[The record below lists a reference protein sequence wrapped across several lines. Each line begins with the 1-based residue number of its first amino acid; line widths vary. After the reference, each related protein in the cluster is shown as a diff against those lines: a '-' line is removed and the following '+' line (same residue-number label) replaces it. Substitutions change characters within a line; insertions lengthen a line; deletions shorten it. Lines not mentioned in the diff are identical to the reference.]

1 MEGIPE
7 QNTVSKPIEIKN
19 LKRYLKKEDAVCK
32 LITGSGTGFFCKFIV
47 NGRTMKGLF
56 TNNHVLKEDL
66 IKENSIIEL
75 RHNDEI
81 KEIKITWDRFK
92 YTNVKLDYTCIEIFD
107 NEDYNNFFE
116 IDDNIKCQNPNVQY
130 GNKLGVIYQFPNNQ
144 DLSCGE
150 GLIEGIKNVDDIN
163 IIIHKITTDKGASGS
178 PIFLS
183 DNLKVIGIH
192 RKKRVR
198 ENTNEGIYFNNI
210 LCDMENK

>member
-32 LITGSGTGFFCKFIV
+32 LITGSGTGFFCKFKV
-47 NGRTMKGLF
+47 NGRTMKALF

-75 RHNDEI
+75 RHNNEI
-81 KEIKITWDRFK
+81 KEIKITSKRFK
-92 YTNVKLDYTCIEIFD
+92 CTNVGLDYTCIEIFD

-116 IDDNIKCQNPNVQY
+116 IDDNINCENPNIQY
-130 GNKLGVIYQFPNNQ
+130 GNKLCVIYQFPNNQ
-144 DLSCGE
+144 DISCGE
-150 GLIEGIKNVDDIN
+150 GLIEGINSVNEIS
-163 IIIHKITTDKGASGS
+163 IIIHKITTDFGSSGS
-178 PIFLS
+178 PIVLS

-192 RKKRVR
+192 CRRKDKDS
-198 ENTNEGIYFNNI
+198 NEGIYFKNI
-210 LCDMENK
+210 LKDIQKK

>member
-32 LITGSGTGFFCKFIV
+32 LITGSGTGFFCKFTV

-66 IKENSIIEL
+66 IKKNSIIQL
-75 RHNDEI
+75 KHNDKI
-81 KEIKITWDRFK
+81 KEIKINSNRFK
-92 YTNVKLDYTCIEIFD
+92 CTNEELDYTCIEIFN
-107 NEDYNNFFE
+107 NEDYKNFFE
-116 IDDNIKCQNPNVQY
+116 IDDNINCQNPNVQY
-130 GNKLGVIYQFPNNQ
+130 GNKLGVIYQFPNNK

-150 GLIEGIKNVDDIN
+150 GLIEGIKKVNHIN
-163 IIIHKITTDKGASGS
+163 IIIHKITTDFGSSGS

-192 RKKRVR
+192 CKRKDKD
-198 ENTNEGIYFNNI
+198 TNEGIYFKNI
-210 LCDMENK
+210 IYDIQIK

>member
-1 MEGIPE
+1 MEGIIE

-32 LITGSGTGFFCKFIV
+32 LITGSGTGFFCKFKV
-47 NGRTMKGLF
+47 NGRTMKALF
-56 TNNHVLKEDL
+56 TNNHVLKENL

-116 IDDNIKCQNPNVQY
+116 IDDNINCQNPNVQY
-130 GNKLGVIYQFPNNQ
+130 GNKLGVVYQFPDNQ
-144 DLSCGE
+144 DISCGE
-150 GLIEGIKNVDDIN
+150 GFIEGIKKVNDNN
-163 IIIHKITTDKGASGS
+163 IIIHKIITDIGASGS
-178 PIFLS
+178 PIVLS

-192 RKKRVR
+192 CRRKNNGR
-198 ENTNEGIYFNNI
+198 NEGIYFKNI
-210 LCDMENK
+210 LYDIENK